1 MNKFFKLFSTFLVFI
16 LVGTSVFA
24 TIPVTGVSINNYS
37 NGGKYFVKSGKRIPI
52 TPVGCK
58 TTEPIS
64 MTLRS
69 YESADLQNPEENI
82 FAVRGPVPFD
92 YSNSEYRGVIGS
104 DIIYTTSIYQGIT
117 DQNNTFFK
125 SYEYTLTCT
134 PAAGGSPESKQV
146 TFIVSRGDAFTPK
159 LAQNSPVYERCNN
172 PLTNEGIRV
181 KMDIGRTQLNDV
193 EWKFE
198 SDASYQYLAPTEATY
213 NYLYLVLLNDYQVK
227 EGRYKF
233 RYKFLDYFDG
243 AAIVSGGYS
252 NDLNVDIQRKVGS
265 PLLDKANF
273 IPNGLVLAVN
283 SNSQSGVTDVCLSDK
298 VSLRWLDW
306 DKYFSNPAFRN
317 NWSFQWQKE
326 YQGNWIAIGGDQNDL
341 LLKEDDLGPKHSNYR
356 IRFVPKGN
364 SVGCETDN
372 VSAGVYNNQTELT
385 ANAKIVTSPV
395 IIGDSKVCPDG
406 SIDLT
411 VQKPATATD
420 VTWTNVTSSVSTT
433 ADKYTVTAAGSYTVQ
448 FKDSA
453 VKNSFGE
460 VCTSPVVT
468 QVVTSYNKPVAPT
481 VVSSD
486 GKTKYCD
493 YDFKSATLKASTNW
507 NEAAISSWTWTT
519 TSTTA
524 GVSSNDTY
532 LTKGFGTYNVTYKD
546 AFGCVS
552 SKSADFVIAPIARP
566 ATPAIKLVGNA
577 VNCEKNDAGVANTV
591 SFDITS
597 PALSGNPTYQWYVGS
612 SVVQNSTVNSLKS
625 IASSGVVTLTQ
636 TDAATGCASLPS
648 AGVTIAFQ
656 ANPTFTGASITKEA
670 YTLTAK
676 GFDQAGVNDYVWKV
690 GSNQLGTSST
700 QKILGTGA
708 AEYSVAQYKSYTI
721 NGSTIKCLSAT
732 TKYSYVP
739 DPDFS
744 GVIVYPNPASSSLKI
759 DVLSENWSGATTI
772 SVYDMVGRLM
782 LTRSVT
788 SFPVNI
794 SDLGLSNGMYV
805 LNLNSSNGN
814 AFQTKLVINK

>member
-1 MNKFFKLFSTFLVFI
+1 MNKFFKLFPALIISLLVSTAV
-16 LVGTSVFA
+16 SA
-24 TIPVTGVSINNYS
+24 NIPAPAVQIYNYA
-37 NGGKYFVKSGKRIPI
+37 NGGKYFVKSRQRIPI

-58 TTEPIS
+58 QTEPIS
-64 MTLRS
+64 ITLRS
-69 YESADLQNPEENI
+69 YETADGQNPEANT
-82 FAVRGPVPFD
+82 
-92 YSNSEYRGVIGS
+92 YSPSTPTFVYTNHRAIIGS
-104 DIIYTTSIYQGIT
+104 DTIFTTSELQGIDEAAT
-117 DQNNTFFK
+117 NSYFK

-134 PAAGGSPESKQV
+134 PAAGGTEVSRTV
-146 TFIVSRGDAFTPK
+146 TFVVSRGDSFIPMLDGNA
-159 LAQNSPVYERCNN
+159 PVYERCNN

-181 KMDIGRTQLNDV
+181 RMLIGRTLDNPV

-198 SDASYQYLAPTEATY
+198 TDASYQPLSITDPGLTY
-213 NYLYLVLLNDYQVK
+213 QYNFYRQDYQVLD
-227 EGRYKF
+227 GNYYF

-243 AAIVSGGYS
+243 TSIVPGEGS
-252 NDLNVDIQRKVGS
+252 NNNRVALQRKVGS
-265 PLLDKANF
+265 PLLDKNNF
-273 IPNGLVLAVN
+273 IANGIVLVVN
-283 SNSQSGVTDVCLSDK
+283 DNNSQSGLTDVCATDK
-298 VSLRWLDW
+298 VALRWLDW
-306 DKYFSNPAFRN
+306 DKYFSNAAFRN

-326 YQGNWIAIGGDQNDL
+326 NQGGYVPIGGDRNDFVVES
-341 LLKEDDLGPKHSNYR
+341 KDFAPNYR
-356 IRFVPKGN
+356 IKFIPKGN
-364 SVGCETDN
+364 SVGCENDPL
-372 VSAGVYNNQTELT
+372 SAGEYMNSTFLSATVKPVKT
-385 ANAKIVTSPV
+385 PV

-411 VQKPATATD
+411 IDKSATTTNI
-420 VTWTNVTSSVSTT
+420 TWTNLASNTSLV
-433 ADKYTVTAAGSYTVQ
+433 ADKYTVTSAGSYTVKYQ
-448 FKDSA
+448 DSGI
-453 VKNSFGE
+453 KNSFGE
-460 VCTSPVVT
+460 VCTSPIVT

-493 YDFKSATLKASTNW
+493 YDFKSATLTATTKWTEAS
-507 NEAAISSWTWTT
+507 ISSWTWTT

-524 GVSSNDTY
+524 GVPTGANY

-552 SKSADFVIAPIARP
+552 EKSTDFVIAPIARP
-566 ATPAIKLVGNA
+566 ATPAIRLVGNA
-577 VNCEKNDAGVANTV
+577 VNCATNDAGVANTV
-591 SFDITS
+591 SFDVTS
-597 PALSGNPTYQWYVGS
+597 PALAGTPTYQWYLGS
-612 SVVQNSTVNSLKS
+612 SVVQNSTSNSLKN
-625 IASSGVVTLTQ
+625 IASSGIVTLTQ
-636 TDAATGCASLPS
+636 TDVATGCTSLPS
-648 AGVTIAFQ
+648 TGVTIAFQ
-656 ANPTFTGASITKEA
+656 ANPSFTGASITKEA

-676 GFDQAGVNDYVWKV
+676 GFNPDGVNDYVWKV
-690 GSNQLGTSST
+690 GGTLLGTSST
-700 QKILGTGA
+700 QKIVGTSA

-744 GVIVYPNPASSSLKI
+744 GVIVYPNPASTSLKI

-782 LTRSVT
+782 LTRSVAN
-788 SFPVNI
+788 FPVNI